1 VKDRLRALAKAPFFS
16 PLGFLTRAAGLAALY
31 GIAHLCGWRDYAT
44 VLAGG
49 APTSA
54 VSPRL
59 ASFLGLVYVLLYFVW
74 LIPVPILVLAS
85 GLLWGVER
93 IAPTSAPSSPGR
105 PSETP
110 PAPAG

>member
-1 VKDRLRALAKAPFFS
+1 MRERLRSWRKAPFFS
-16 PLGFLTRAAGLAALY
+16 PAGFLVRAAVLAALY
-31 GIAHLCGWRDYAT
+31 GVAHLCGFRDYAT

-49 APTSA
+49 ATTSA

-85 GLLWGVER
+85 GILWGLER
-93 IAPTSAPSSPGR
+93 AAPTSAPSAPCP
-105 PSETP
+105 PSGTP
-110 PAPAG
+110 PAPAA